1 MTSLRIPINIWTI
14 NRMFGINLSSKKK
27 KITEFTKLVIQIWQF
42 TNHIFLYVLKS
53 KLSISA
59 AIESFQIHQ
68 ILGTSKIKAIG
79 KSWCYYNLHYIQSL
93 LASGLTTN
101 LYQLVGFSRFAV
113 EFSNILF

>member
-1 MTSLRIPINIWTI
+1 MTSLRILINIWTV
-14 NRMFGINLSSKKK
+14 NKMFGINLSSKKT
-27 KITEFTKLVIQIWQF
+27 TEFTKLVIQIWQF